1 MPSLAQAVSMNV
13 LHGRVGFTQLR
24 AHQNFPPGSF
34 LGCFFPL
41 AAAEGLSGARL
52 WTSRRGADINNVF
65 CQTHETNLQ
74 VLPSTCTGMC
84 NCRAHFARQIIYWS
98 DLSLKLSWLGCC
110 GRKVFIRD
118 GPKRRCHLFDLENW
132 NRYGASDS
140 ILKEQYPLW
149 VYGLVFVLSCLQV
162 HALLQTYSR
171 LRTKPLFKQ
180 SRSRVM
186 GGKCFVFG

>member
-13 LHGRVGFTQLR
+13 LYGRVGFTQLR

-41 AAAEGLSGARL
+41 AAAEGLPGARL

-84 NCRAHFARQIIYWS
+84 NCRVHFTRQIIYWS
-98 DLSLKLSWLGCC
+98 DLRLKLSWLGCC
-110 GRKVFIRD
+110 GRKVLKCVVKILRRD
-118 GPKRRCHLFDLENW
+118 GPKRRCHLFNLENW
-132 NRYGASDS
+132 NPHGASDT
-140 ILKEQYPLW
+140 ILKGRVSSVSVWTRIWL
-149 VYGLVFVLSCLQV
+149 
-162 HALLQTYSR
+162 ALPTGACTSPDSKSFSYKA
-171 LRTKPLFKQ
+171 T
-180 SRSRVM
+180 V
-186 GGKCFVFG
+186 